1 MLKANQVLYYL
12 KVCGLLFR
20 MEFLSIKYSQDH
32 ARIHS
37 FLLSNR
43 WLLKLDDPYF
53 TIKQA
58 VLQCFVPKRNPD
70 CLLWTI
76 NEAESL
82 NWVDRPSIWQVVANL
97 HVQDQLTGL
106 HIQLLGLDMRTRSL
120 IPYLLALIV
129 VVTSSLK
136 GLNLSLLGNRSKEI
150 VYEGIVLYSIL
161 KLHFRHILA
170 AWIRSLK
177 FRHLNHVVVAHYY
190 VRL

>member
-43 WLLKLDDPYF
+43 RLLKLDDPYF
-53 TIKQA
+53 AIKQA
-58 VLQCFVPKRNPD
+58 VLQCFVPKGNSD
-70 CLLWTI
+70 CLLWTM

-106 HIQLLGLDMRTRSL
+106 HIQ
-120 IPYLLALIV
+120 
-129 VVTSSLK
+129 
-136 GLNLSLLGNRSKEI
+136 
-150 VYEGIVLYSIL
+150 
-161 KLHFRHILA
+161 
-170 AWIRSLK
+170 
-177 FRHLNHVVVAHYY
+177 
-190 VRL
+190 